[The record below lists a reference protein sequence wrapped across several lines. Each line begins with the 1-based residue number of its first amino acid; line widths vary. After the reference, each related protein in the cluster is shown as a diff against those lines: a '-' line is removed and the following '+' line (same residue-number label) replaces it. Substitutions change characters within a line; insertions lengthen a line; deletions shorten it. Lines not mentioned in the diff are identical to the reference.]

1 MPSSGHDFAILSR
14 KQNAHLQL
22 STWASLTNTIST
34 KTQGKSNKSDIQF
47 MNIHTVSHW
56 WASSHMCSSIRGGGC
71 WQPVLQ
77 EQRSLSSKGPSQR
90 AAPEPRVRPKHNCTA
105 IERSETTFHHRPAGW
120 AWGVHHTTS
129 WGHPIHEMGLM
140 MSTQLPDV
148 SATRRKTSV
157 HMTQK
162 WI

>member
-1 MPSSGHDFAILSR
+1 MPSSGHDVAILSR

-56 WASSHMCSSIRGGGC
+56 WASSHMCSSIRGGG
-71 WQPVLQ
+71 PGTAVLVIKGTITVG
-77 EQRSLSSKGPSQR
+77 SSKAKG
-90 AAPEPRVRPKHNCTA
+90 EYNCTA
-105 IERSETTFHHRPAGW
+105 IERSEATFHHRPAGW
-120 AWGVHHTTS
+120 PWGVHHTTS

-157 HMTQK
+157 RTTQK